1 MESGGGCGGEEGL
14 TRRVKAE
21 VITSKGFAT
30 SVFDLLHN
38 SDLVCG
44 DCVVQSQV
52 QIEIEGVGGVYKDA
66 SLIGST
72 QQKCVLGPHRLTTL
86 GHHHHHHQSLN
97 REGRWGTT
105 DNLHWDLVIQSI
117 LLGPHRLTTLGPCHS
132 KYSTGSSQTNNIGTL
147 SFKVF
152 YWVLTD

>member
-1 MESGGGCGGEEGL
+1 MWGEEGL

-52 QIEIEGVGGVYKDA
+52 QIEIHGGGGCLQGRITDRLNTAKV
-66 SLIGST
+66 
-72 QQKCVLGPHRLTTL
+72 CV
-86 GHHHHHHQSLN
+86 
-97 REGRWGTT
+97 
-105 DNLHWDLVIQSI
+105 
-117 LLGPHRLTTLGPCHS
+117 
-132 KYSTGSSQTNNIGTL
+132 GSSQTYNIGT
-147 SFKVF
+147 SSSSSSIS
-152 YWVLTD
+152 